1 MALITFQV
9 GIKLFLRLPALLDF
23 SWLDFIFFTKASQ
36 WSAPIVMLFAQIWRS
51 KGKKLNHIWWQTD
64 RGTAH
69 DSGPWDRKTGRLGDV
84 GTLEKKLVV
93 ASVVPRLPGR
103 KTLVAAGHVTTQ
115 NLGGKKSVGQEG
127 WQSVLFVAVTNFV
140 DFNSSSSS
148 FIGVRSRILPMK
160 NATFFL
166 RSLKYRRLSFTK
178 KFGSQMEHKRFNS

>member
-23 SWLDFIFFTKASQ
+23 SWLDFIFLTKASQ
-36 WSAPIVMLFAQIWRS
+36 WSGPIVMLFAQIWRS
-51 KGKKLNHIWWQTD
+51 KGKKLNHNRWQTD

-103 KTLVAAGHVTTQ
+103 KTLVAAGHVTTCDSNFSTEAESTNSFLSTTATQ
-115 NLGGKKSVGQEG
+115 GLCFVCKRWPMTDSRVAASRTWEKTCVG
-127 WQSVLFVAVTNFV
+127 W
-140 DFNSSSSS
+140 
-148 FIGVRSRILPMK
+148 P
-160 NATFFL
+160 
-166 RSLKYRRLSFTK
+166 
-178 KFGSQMEHKRFNS
+178 